1 MPSSAPPESP
11 EVGGVLRW
19 DGVLHTVPCEADGM
33 AGDVAGRLAS
43 VNVGMPRD
51 VVWQGRTVHTAVW
64 KDPVDGPRMVRR
76 LNVDGDGQ
84 GDLGGHG
91 GEMRAVFVYQLD
103 SYRHWERELGRDD
116 FVHGQFGENFTV
128 EGLADDVVCI
138 GDRYRIGDAVFEVS
152 QPRVTCFRV
161 GIRMDDPRIPALLVA
176 HHRPGFYFRVLT
188 EGEVRAG
195 DEIVKVG
202 SGPEGLTV
210 ADVDALLYLPGH
222 SRQELR
228 RALRVPALS
237 PGWQASF
244 RAMLDQDDG
253 AAGNAGL
260 AATSPPPAWPGF
272 RPLVVSRI
280 DRESDSVVSVHLD
293 DPEGVG
299 VPAALPGQYLTLRLP
314 TEPDAPPVLRNY
326 SLSGPPGADGYR
338 ISVKREE
345 YGAASGYIHTRLRAG
360 DRLEVAAPRGTFTLR
375 PGDSPVLLI
384 SAGVG
389 ATPVL
394 AMLHA
399 LAADRS
405 GREVWWLH
413 GARSGSDHSFAA
425 EARALVEG
433 LPNAHRHICFSRPTP
448 GDTGDDFQTEGRL
461 SASVLAA
468 LGLPPDAEAYI
479 CGPPAF
485 MQEVSAALAALG
497 LDPHHIH
504 TELFGAAPSLTP
516 GIASEALPPPH
527 PPAGEP
533 GSGPVVAF
541 ARSDLSVDWSPGYAS
556 LLELAEACDVP
567 VRWSCRTGVCHNC
580 ETAVVSGDVRY
591 SPDPVEEPGA
601 GRALICC
608 AQPRGDLVLDL

>member
-1 MPSSAPPESP
+1 M
-11 EVGGVLRW
+11 
-19 DGVLHTVPCEADGM
+19 
-33 AGDVAGRLAS
+33 
-43 VNVGMPRD
+43 
-51 VVWQGRTVHTAVW
+51 
-64 KDPVDGPRMVRR
+64 
-76 LNVDGDGQ
+76 
-84 GDLGGHG
+84 
-91 GEMRAVFVYQLD
+91 
-103 SYRHWERELGRDD
+103 
-116 FVHGQFGENFTV
+116 
-128 EGLADDVVCI
+128 
-138 GDRYRIGDAVFEVS
+138 
-152 QPRVTCFRV
+152 
-161 GIRMDDPRIPALLVA
+161 
-176 HHRPGFYFRVLT
+176 
-188 EGEVRAG
+188 
-195 DEIVKVG
+195 
-202 SGPEGLTV
+202 
-210 ADVDALLYLPGH
+210 
-222 SRQELR
+222 
-228 RALRVPALS
+228 PALS

-244 RAMLDQDDG
+244 RAMLDQGDDG

-299 VPAALPGQYLTLRLP
+299 LPAALPGQYLTLRLP
-314 TEPDAPPVLRNY
+314 AEPDAPPLLRNY

-399 LAADRS
+399 LAAERS
-405 GREVWWLH
+405 AREVWWLH
-413 GARSGSDHSFAA
+413 GARSGSEHSFAA
-425 EARALVEG
+425 EARA
-433 LPNAHRHICFSRPTP
+433 CSRLCPTRTGTSASAAPAPATP
-448 GDTGDDFQTEGRL
+448 GTTSRRRGACRRRSSRRSGCRRTRTPT
-461 SASVLAA
+461 SA
-468 LGLPPDAEAYI
+468 
-479 CGPPAF
+479 GPPAF
-485 MQEVSAALAALG
+485 MEEVSAALAALG
-497 LDPHHIH
+497 LDAHHIH

-516 GIASEALPPPH
+516 GIAPEASRPPH

-533 GSGPVVAF
+533 GEGPLVAF
-541 ARSDLSVDWSPGYAS
+541 ARSDLSVSWSPDYAS

-608 AQPRGDLVLDL
+608 SQPRGDLVLDL

>member
-1 MPSSAPPESP
+1 M
-11 EVGGVLRW
+11 
-19 DGVLHTVPCEADGM
+19 
-33 AGDVAGRLAS
+33 
-43 VNVGMPRD
+43 
-51 VVWQGRTVHTAVW
+51 
-64 KDPVDGPRMVRR
+64 
-76 LNVDGDGQ
+76 
-84 GDLGGHG
+84 
-91 GEMRAVFVYQLD
+91 
-103 SYRHWERELGRDD
+103 
-116 FVHGQFGENFTV
+116 
-128 EGLADDVVCI
+128 
-138 GDRYRIGDAVFEVS
+138 
-152 QPRVTCFRV
+152 
-161 GIRMDDPRIPALLVA
+161 
-176 HHRPGFYFRVLT
+176 
-188 EGEVRAG
+188 
-195 DEIVKVG
+195 
-202 SGPEGLTV
+202 
-210 ADVDALLYLPGH
+210 YLPGH

-280 DRESDSVVSVHLD
+280 DRESDSVVSVHLA
-293 DPEGVG
+293 DPEGVAL
-299 VPAALPGQYLTLRLP
+299 PAALPGQYLTLRLP

-433 LPNAHRHICFSRPTP
+433 LPNAHRHICFSRPAP
-448 GDTGDDFQTEGRL
+448 GDTGDDFQTDGAPVGVRPRGARAAAGRGRL
-461 SASVLAA
+461 HLRAA
-468 LGLPPDAEAYI
+468 GVHGGGVGRARRP
-479 CGPPAF
+479 
-485 MQEVSAALAALG
+485 
-497 LDPHHIH
+497 
-504 TELFGAAPSLTP
+504 GARR
-516 GIASEALPPPH
+516 PPH
-527 PPAGEP
+527 PHRALRRRPLSDARHRVRGAAAAPPAG
-533 GSGPVVAF
+533 GRIRRGP
-541 ARSDLSVDWSPGYAS
+541 RSSP
-556 LLELAEACDVP
+556 
-567 VRWSCRTGVCHNC
+567 
-580 ETAVVSGDVRY
+580 
-591 SPDPVEEPGA
+591 SPA
-601 GRALICC
+601 ATSR
-608 AQPRGDLVLDL
+608 